1 MKREFLFYLG
11 AIVALFL
18 LLLTWLFSTPEA
30 IARFAAPEYRGEAAV
45 VKIVLK
51 DGHGSGFIYNG
62 RYIVTAAHVVGTE
75 PKVKYKGVDGVER
88 EAEVLWAN
96 KAYDVALLAV
106 EERLPSAQMTCR
118 EAAVGET
125 VVAKGNPLAVEFIQ
139 TEGKI
144 AGSARAMHGWRSVYV
159 ADLSAAG
166 GMSGGPVFDSEGN
179 VIGITVGGVI
189 APMGFGGSF
198 VGLTFLVPSSAI
210 CGLLAMP
217 GGEPA

>member
-1 MKREFLFYLG
+1 MKREFLFYFA

-18 LLLTWLFSTPEA
+18 LLLGWLFSTPEA
-30 IARFAAPEYRGEAAV
+30 IARFAAPDAKGEAAV

-51 DGHGSGFIYNG
+51 DGHGSGFVYNG
-62 RYIVTAAHVVGTE
+62 QYIITAAHVVGAE
-75 PKVKYKGVDGVER
+75 SKVKYKGADGVER

-106 EERLPSAQMTCR
+106 DRKLPSAQMACR
-118 EAAVGET
+118 EASVGET
-125 VVAKGNPLAVEFIQ
+125 VTAKGNPLAVEFIQ

-144 AGSARAMHGWRSVYV
+144 AGSARPIHGWRSVYV

-166 GMSGGPVFDSEGN
+166 GMSGGPVFDADGN
-179 VIGITVGGVI
+179 VIGITVGGAI